1 MKLMGQ
7 FMDGRM
13 LVEMDPR
20 EIQFLHNMIDVLQ
33 PVDETATAYNIQF
46 PVSSFKAAQP
56 PAPPPPAPKPTPKKA
71 KPAAKKAEKKL
82 YPSDLAK
89 KALVKR
95 DKKCRLCKS
104 TFTDFTKTNCRAFCD
119 KCTTPKG
126 KPAKALPPAGKPS
139 DNDVL
144 DKIHQ
149 RAMALQREDQM

>member
-7 FMDGRM
+7 FVDGRM

-20 EIQFLHNMIDVLQ
+20 EIQFLTNMIDLLQ
-33 PVDETATAYNIQF
+33 PVDE
-46 PVSSFKAAQP
+46 KAAQP
-56 PAPPPPAPKPTPKKA
+56 LPAPAPTPTPKKA

-95 DKKCRLCKS
+95 DKNCRLCKAP
-104 TFTDFTKTNCRAFCD
+104 FHDETKTNSRAFCD
-119 KCTTPKG
+119 KCTSPKG
-126 KPAKALPPAGKPS
+126 KPATALPPAGKPS